1 MARIDDS
8 PAPTPPP
15 GLRILLV
22 EDDALVG
29 HSIVSVLEDL
39 GLEVI
44 GPVPAMAIGAML
56 ADSEHLDAAILD
68 IRLTDGDTS
77 FPVAATLA
85 QRGIPFCFVTGYDAG
100 ALPLA
105 FVDRPVI
112 GKPVEPPVLLAL
124 LERLIGSLGASSGGT
139 TAVAPGLSRP

>member
-29 HSIVSVLEDL
+29 HSIVSALEDL

-56 ADSEHLDAAILD
+56 ADSEPLDAAILD

-100 ALPLA
+100 VLPLA

-124 LERLIGSLGASSGGT
+124 LDRLIAGPGESAGGSRS
-139 TAVAPGLSRP
+139 VAAGPPRP